1 MSERKA
7 IFLFKDLTLNGS
19 SLVDP
24 WLARPGLSGP
34 TISAKGRIWVYQAIF
49 GGKVL
54 QRSHADTGQ
63 DIVLGLL
70 RKRLAEG

>member
-7 IFLFKDLTLNGS
+7 IFLFKGS
-19 SLVDP
+19 IIVDP
-24 WLARPGLSGP
+24 WLVRPDLSGP
-34 TISAKGRIWVYQAIF
+34 SIAVKGRIWVYRAIV

>member
-7 IFLFKDLTLNGS
+7 IFLFKGLTLNGS
-19 SLVDP
+19 IIVDL
-24 WLARPGLSGP
+24 WLARPDLSGP
-34 TISAKGRIWVYQAIF
+34 SIAVKGRIWVYRAIF

>member
-7 IFLFKDLTLNGS
+7 IFLFKELTLNGS
-19 SLVDP
+19 SIVDP
-24 WLARPGLSGP
+24 WLARPDLSRP
-34 TISAKGRIWVYQAIF
+34 SIAVKGRIWVYQAIF
-49 GGKVL
+49 GEKVL

-70 RKRLAEG
+70 RKRLAKG